1 MKEVVS
7 CKNNISSKYVLPD
20 STELGKSVHL
30 LFLGQTTEYFWSQRA
45 ASHLYSKYSILI
57 NQRNKFFA
65 LCQHKQYKFLIK
77 VLLFVNFPKLI
88 FFRNIQKCYE
98 TILTNHC
105 YNFDIF
111 I

>member
-7 CKNNISSKYVLPD
+7 CTNNISSKYVIRD
-20 STELGKSVHL
+20 STELGKSLHL

-105 YNFDIF
+105 YKFDIF